1 MAVHG
6 YGKILDV
13 DLSTGRFS
21 QKDIDREFARQYLA
35 GMGFSSRILYNMD

>member
-21 QKDIDREFARQYLA
+21 QKDIDPQFARQYLG
-35 GMGFSSRILYNMD
+35 GMGFSSRILYHMD

>member
-13 DLSTGRFS
+13 DLSAGRFS
-21 QKDIDREFARQYLA
+21 QKDIDPQFARHYLG